1 MAPQRR
7 SHNGLPRDLTPTCC
21 LYTPQFI
28 QKHANIVMKFLGAL
42 RGRAPLT
49 DSCSHLTVQLR
60 GAQGCCEP
68 AQAGASTAAVAAVD
82 PN

>member
-1 MAPQRR
+1 
-7 SHNGLPRDLTPTCC
+7 
-21 LYTPQFI
+21 
-28 QKHANIVMKFLGAL
+28 MKFLGAL

>member
-1 MAPQRR
+1 MWK
-7 SHNGLPRDLTPTCC
+7 GRDCSAWC